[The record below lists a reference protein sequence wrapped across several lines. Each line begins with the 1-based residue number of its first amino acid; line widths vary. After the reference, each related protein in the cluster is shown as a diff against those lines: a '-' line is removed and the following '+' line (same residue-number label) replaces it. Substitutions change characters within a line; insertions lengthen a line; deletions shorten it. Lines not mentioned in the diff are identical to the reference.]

1 MWQLVNMCC
10 GETMA
15 HNDYQEFHG
24 ADKQCKTISRANREK
39 KQFQNQL
46 QKYDSN
52 MKVCHKVEIDVQSDE

>member
-1 MWQLVNMCC
+1 MGQTNSAKQLV
-10 GETMA
+10 E
-15 HNDYQEFHG
+15 QIE
-24 ADKQCKTISRANREK
+24 KK